1 MGFVAEEAAQAVGDF
16 VDGEADGGDEIGGKA
31 VGPVEAAGP
40 EEDDGVDG
48 WLEVVEEELGG
59 DGVGEVDGVGIGSG
73 GAGGDEGLDI

>member
-1 MGFVAEEAAQAVGDF
+1 M
-16 VDGEADGGDEIGGKA
+16 
-31 VGPVEAAGP
+31 GPVEAAGP
-40 EEDDGVDG
+40 EEDDGVDS